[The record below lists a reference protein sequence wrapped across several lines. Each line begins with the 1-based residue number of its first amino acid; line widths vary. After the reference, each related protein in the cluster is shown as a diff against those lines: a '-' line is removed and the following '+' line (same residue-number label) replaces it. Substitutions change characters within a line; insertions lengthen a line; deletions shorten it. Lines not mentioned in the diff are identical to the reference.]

1 MAEELNESPA
11 EPAQQ
16 GDAFAQLEA
25 QAKAL
30 EGAAA
35 PVVGQAPAAA
45 VDTTDAE
52 LLAALT
58 MARVMVAP
66 MFGWW
71 PDFGQVWSD
80 QTLQGIAGAGA
91 AVMRRHGLTMA
102 GVMGEWGPYL
112 ALIGATAPPAFVT
125 YKAIKDRKEAQQ
137 RERAQPAKD

>member
-1 MAEELNESPA
+1 MAQELSESPA

-66 MFGWW
+66 MFDWW
-71 PDFGQVWSD
+71 PDFGRVWSD
-80 QTLQGIAGAGA
+80 QALQRIAGAGA
-91 AVMRRHGLTMA
+91 EVMRRHGLTMA
-102 GVMGEWGPYL
+102 GVMGQWGPYIGL
-112 ALIGATAPPAFVT
+112 AVATAPPAFVT
-125 YKAIKDRKEAQQ
+125 YKAIQDRREAQQ
-137 RERAQPAKD
+137 RERAQPPKD